1 MRKSSKYPWG
11 QFVKKFSQF
20 VSVVQLAI
28 ANKYIYICEM
38 LYYIKIVNL
47 IGLVFVFISPEHFV
61 HSSII
66 QIIEKSHGE
75 GLRTSESQ
83 IQFLV
88 PAFSFFCGRR
98 YLISTVIYVRF
109 YELLEGVAQ
118 ICERECGLLP
128 PNVSP
133 DCAIQLT
140 YVVQVY
146 LL

>member
-1 MRKSSKYPWG
+1 MVLVR
-11 QFVKKFSQF
+11 QKKLANLSFSQL
-20 VSVVQLAI
+20 QLTNI
-28 ANKYIYICEM
+28 YIYIYAKCFII
-38 LYYIKIVNL
+38 LKIANL
-47 IGLVFVFISPEHFV
+47 IGLVFLFISPERFV
-61 HSSII
+61 YSSIR

-75 GLRTSESQ
+75 GLRTSNSQ

-140 YVVQVY
+140 YVAQVY
-146 LL
+146 LI